1 MPSEWSAIINAGSED
16 RNREFKSSFPWDRR
30 THGETMA
37 KVTKSILAMSN
48 LRDGGHIVVGVE
60 DDENGRGVPR
70 GVLSEHLMTYS
81 YDLMA
86 DFVRQY
92 AEPYARFNLDVVED
106 SGRSFVVVSI
116 VGFDE
121 VPVICRKSY
130 GDILSEGL
138 VYVRPRSGR
147 PRSERVTSYVDMR
160 ELLDLAGE
168 KRLRRYLEILSISQ
182 EGADVDRRQFE
193 RQLEGFGS

>member
-1 MPSEWSAIINAGSED
+1 MSGEWTSIINAGSED
-16 RNREFKSSFPWDRR
+16 RNREFKTSFPWDRN
-30 THGETMA
+30 TDGETMA

-60 DDENGRGVPR
+60 EDENGRGVPR
-70 GVLSEHLMTYS
+70 GVLPEHLMTYS

-121 VPVICRKSY
+121 IPVVCRKSY
-130 GDILSEGL
+130 GDVLSEGL

-168 KRLRRYLEILSISQ
+168 KRLRRYLEITSVAEQGSD
-182 EGADVDRRQFE
+182 ADRELFE
-193 RQLEGFGS
+193 RQLGGFGS